1 VLHASMI
8 ALADAAAAT
17 ADLARAKDS
26 GEPVVIVRGLAAHV
40 SDDDGPG
47 AVALIRPLAEDLF
60 L

>member
-1 VLHASMI
+1 VRHASMI
-8 ALADAAAAT
+8 TLSDAATAT

-47 AVALIRPLAEDLF
+47 AAALIRPLAEDLF